1 MSTFKFYG
9 FFLRGIHSRK
19 YAKFSR
25 RENKK
30 SLAAEYFGAFNK
42 KKLQHFD
49 KSLMTL
55 ENLHQTKLS
64 FKVIPF
70 YSMFGSNHKK
80 VLGILVKRSRH
91 LSQFWI
97 SPFWSLFLFTYI
109 PNLFI
114 YLFIYLFKYLFIY
127 LFIHSSPLFFTYLLF
142 FLIYLAFCL

>member
-70 YSMFGSNHKK
+70 YSMFGSNHEK

-127 LFIHSSPLFFTYLLF
+127 LFIYSFIHLHYFLHTYF
-142 FLIYLAFCL
+142 SFSFI